1 MAAAVGGGGGR
12 RACHRVRCH
21 VVTRRGLTAAAV
33 CACVPWAVRQ
43 GDVLHVAKIGEA
55 EVGKPLELDQVLLV
69 GSRNSTIIGRPV
81 VPGAKVRHPLHVP

>member
-1 MAAAVGGGGGR
+1 MTAAVGGGGGR

-21 VVTRRGLTAAAV
+21 VVTRRGLTAAV

-81 VPGAKVRHPLHVP
+81 VPGAKV